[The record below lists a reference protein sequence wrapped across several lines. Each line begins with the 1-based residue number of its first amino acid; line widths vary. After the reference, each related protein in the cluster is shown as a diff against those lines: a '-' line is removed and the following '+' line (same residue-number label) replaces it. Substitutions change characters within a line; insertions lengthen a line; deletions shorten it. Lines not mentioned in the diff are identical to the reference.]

1 MKFKDIIQKP
11 ARRKVIILTE
21 RQLKTLA
28 SSVVHLLEQ
37 EQITKTYLINK
48 KPYGKQIK

>member
-1 MKFKDIIQKP
+1 MKLKDIFQKP

-21 RQLKTLA
+21 RQLQSLA
-28 SSVVHLLEQ
+28 SSVVHLMEQ

-48 KPYGKQIK
+48 KSNGKQIK